1 MPFVKI
7 QLIAGR
13 TAEQKAELAK
23 EIIDTMERLD
33 FAKRESVK
41 IIYEDMDTDDY
52 YQDKDF
58 K

>member
-13 TAEQKAELAK
+13 TVEQKAELAK
-23 EIIDTMERLD
+23 EIIDTMEKLS
-33 FAKRESVK
+33 FASRESVK
-41 IIYEDMDTDDY
+41 IIYEDMLADDY
-52 YQDKDF
+52 YQDNDF